1 MPSRF
6 FKMMMKAVDTNE
18 DGFISMEEYKTLL
31 TNIGASDQMSEEELN
46 EIFLEIGDSELNGE
60 RVISVKSVEER
71 WSKYLHV
78 M

>member
-1 MPSRF
+1 MPLRF

>member
-1 MPSRF
+1 MPLRF

-60 RVISVKSVEER
+60 RVITVKSVEER
-71 WSKYLHV
+71 WTNYLHV